1 MTTYIS
7 TDIAAIPLLWVL
19 PLALYLL
26 SFVLVFAR
34 QPLLPLRS
42 MLRAQPY
49 LIVAAAGALA
59 WHPDLPMQL
68 VLIGSL
74 ELGAFFVTAMVCHG
88 QLAAD
93 RPGESRLTE
102 FYLWMSLGGVLGGL
116 FNALLAPLAFRG
128 AVEYPLM
135 LGLACLLHPSA
146 PGPLRGVGP
155 WLRQLVLPAAV
166 LLICGGLTWFLRLQF
181 QPMEW
186 GYADLPAT
194 KLLLIGSAA
203 VGAFGLRRRRVSFA
217 LAAAALLVVSLSYP
231 GGRGS
236 LLHAERS
243 FFGVLRVMDAPL
255 WHAHEFMHG
264 STCHGAQSLDARER
278 RDPWA
283 YYSREGPLG
292 QIFEALRP
300 RRPLHEIGVLGLGAG
315 AIAAYAEPGERITFY
330 EIDPAVERIARNP
343 QYFTYLSDCR
353 AKVKVVLGDARL
365 SLVHGPPRSFDLL
378 VLDVFS
384 SDSVPIHLIT
394 REAMQIYL
402 DRLTEHGLLAIHVS
416 SRYLM
421 LAMIL
426 GRLAEDAG
434 LTARFDGD
442 PRVRGGPRRY
452 ASEWVVMARRAE
464 DLVWFAADSEW
475 QPLPSDGGRVWTD
488 DFSDLVAALHWQF
501 SWDWFEASMWQTSRT
516 QSESSFHSSI
526 GSILCQQG
534 RWEEGMA
541 HLRKALEVNPNYA
554 EAHNNL
560 GAALALRGSADKA
573 LAEFERAVEFDPAYV
588 EAQFNLAKAL
598 ADRGQFGRAVPH
610 YQKVIATQPNSA
622 AHNGLGVALAA
633 QNRPEEAIV
642 HYHMAIKL
650 SPENVEPLRNL
661 AWLRATSP
669 EAALRN
675 GAEAIKLAERANR
688 LTGGKQPEVLDTLA
702 AAYAAAGLFPDA
714 LAAVRK
720 ALELATQ
727 QNKRALAEALPAR
740 IALYEAGKPYC
751 QPPPAPAPR

>member
-1 MTTYIS
+1 MG
-7 TDIAAIPLLWVL
+7 
-19 PLALYLL
+19 
-26 SFVLVFAR
+26 R
-34 QPLLPLRS
+34 
-42 MLRAQPY
+42 
-49 LIVAAAGALA
+49 
-59 WHPDLPMQL
+59 
-68 VLIGSL
+68 
-74 ELGAFFVTAMVCHG
+74 
-88 QLAAD
+88 
-93 RPGESRLTE
+93 
-102 FYLWMSLGGVLGGL
+102 
-116 FNALLAPLAFRG
+116 RG
-128 AVEYPLM
+128 
-135 LGLACLLHPSA
+135 
-146 PGPLRGVGP
+146 
-155 WLRQLVLPAAV
+155 
-166 LLICGGLTWFLRLQF
+166 
-181 QPMEW
+181 
-186 GYADLPAT
+186 
-194 KLLLIGSAA
+194 
-203 VGAFGLRRRRVSFA
+203 
-217 LAAAALLVVSLSYP
+217 
-231 GGRGS
+231 
-236 LLHAERS
+236 
-243 FFGVLRVMDAPL
+243 
-255 WHAHEFMHG
+255 
-264 STCHGAQSLDARER
+264 
-278 RDPWA
+278 
-283 YYSREGPLG
+283 
-292 QIFEALRP
+292 
-300 RRPLHEIGVLGLGAG
+300 
-315 AIAAYAEPGERITFY
+315 
-330 EIDPAVERIARNP
+330 
-343 QYFTYLSDCR
+343 
-353 AKVKVVLGDARL
+353 
-365 SLVHGPPRSFDLL
+365 SFDLL

-442 PRVRGGPRRY
+442 PRVHGGPRRY